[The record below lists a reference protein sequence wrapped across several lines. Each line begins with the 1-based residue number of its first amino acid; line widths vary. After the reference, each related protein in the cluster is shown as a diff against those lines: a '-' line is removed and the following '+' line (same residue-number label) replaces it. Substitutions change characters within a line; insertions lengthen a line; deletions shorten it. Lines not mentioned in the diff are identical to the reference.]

1 MSEEEQNPAVRYVAP
16 FEATSR
22 ALKALIRRDAL
33 NQENHG
39 DQIEIR
45 FDVPNQDFINSLPEF
60 PVVNVYLTSFSE
72 NTARRQSEPFQVR
85 STDKPTS
92 RGTIVRRPK
101 YIDLFYMVSVWSRS
115 QEERALTEQYLLSRL
130 LQSLGK
136 HEVIPEALMVAEGY
150 LYGVTMLQ
158 MLSDDDRR
166 SQGEF
171 WSALGSAPRPALNLQ
186 LTVPVPVHEP
196 EETPIILDINRHLR
210 DYDTLMHDETP
221 PTPQAKALTG
231 QVALNGLDYQNFA
244 VQAVR
249 TSDLSTTQRTLNPI
263 GLYAFNTL
271 APGEYMIR
279 LLNNSSGSA
288 IQTGY
293 ATVVRNSEGEFDTQ
307 EVNFSTL

>member
-1 MSEEEQNPAVRYVAP
+1 MSEEAVPAELYIAP

-45 FDVPNQDFINSLPEF
+45 FDVPDQDFINSLPEF

-72 NTARRQSEPFQVR
+72 NTTRRQSEPFQLK
-85 STDKPTS
+85 STDKPAG

-136 HEVIPEALMVAEGY
+136 HEVVPEELMIAENY

-171 WSALGSAPRPALNLQ
+171 WNALGSAPRPALNLQ

-196 EETPIILDINRHLR
+196 EDTPIVLDINRHLR

-221 PTPQAKALTG
+221 PTPQTKALAG
-231 QVALNGLDYQNFA
+231 QVALNGLDYQNFS

-249 TSDLSTTQRTLNPI
+249 TSDLSIEQRTLNPI
-263 GLYAFNTL
+263 GLYAFNVL
-271 APGEYMIR
+271 EPGEYMIR
-279 LLNNSSGSA
+279 LMNNTTGSA

-293 ATVVRNSEGEFDTQ
+293 ATVQRNSEGEFETQ
-307 EVNFSTL
+307 EVDFSTL